1 MNDPVTSGR
10 PAVTKNEDAVG
21 ASGPQPRPQFR
32 FPLWMWAVYAGIL
45 IVFAAVIG
53 SSYWMEASRSGA
65 AVPAWPFVIDEA
77 TSILV
82 VFAAT
87 PAVFAWSAWLDPRRL
102 GWTRTM
108 LGHLAGAAA
117 FCAVH
122 IGGMTA
128 LRFMVYPLFG
138 GRYSVSDIP
147 LLTGLVYEGRKDALT
162 YAGMALGVW
171 LLAAALRKPAPLPA
185 APATLAASAT
195 AAPRRIE
202 IRDGARRVWIDP
214 DDILWIEA
222 AGNYV
227 ELQTAERSWLLRQT
241 LAATETELAD
251 TGLVRIHR
259 SRLVH
264 RRHVRAVESN
274 DSGDFTV
281 ILSDGRQ
288 LAGSRRWRAALQDFG
303 DA

>member
-10 PAVTKNEDAVG
+10 PAVTKNGDADG
-21 ASGPQPRPQFR
+21 APGPQPRLQFR

-53 SSYWMEASRSGA
+53 SSYWMEASRAGT
-65 AVPAWPFVIDEA
+65 AVPVWPFVIDEA
-77 TSILV
+77 TSILI

-102 GWTRTM
+102 GWTRTV
-108 LGHLAGAAA
+108 LGHLAGMAA
-117 FCAVH
+117 FGAVH

-138 GRYSVSDIP
+138 GRYSISDIP

-171 LLAAALRKPAPLPA
+171 LLAAALRKPALPPATRPA
-185 APATLAASAT
+185 AASP
-195 AAPRRIE
+195 PRRIE
-202 IRDGARRVWIDP
+202 IRDGTRRVWIDP

-281 ILSDGRQ
+281 MLSDGRQ